1 MTVAEV
7 AKALG
12 LSEGRVRVICQQGC
26 LGQRV
31 AGVWLITTDELE
43 AFKRHRRG
51 PLSAMWRRRRAPA
64 RRTMTPSTAP
74 CPPRN
79 DGRVGR
85 LPNFTRQLPQFKFP
99 C

>member
-12 LSEGRVRVICQQGC
+12 LSEGRVRVICQQGR

-51 PLSAMWRRRRAPA
+51 PGRPRGDAAEHPPA
-64 RRTMTPSTAP
+64 E
-74 CPPRN
+74 
-79 DGRVGR
+79 
-85 LPNFTRQLPQFKFP
+85 Q
-99 C
+99 